1 MGKGL
6 INGNTRKFAV
16 TAILS
21 VALNISVSLPAYA
34 QDVSGGDQ
42 DIPRTGGVP
51 DFNGMWV
58 RESGKIN
65 TFDQSVGSYE
75 EQEPPL
81 NPEYMKI
88 YKGRLAARA
97 RGEPND
103 DPTAACIPSGLVR
116 LYNMVLPSEI
126 VQTGNMMYWAMEW
139 NRDYIRIYLDGRDL
153 PEDLYPTY
161 NGFSRGNWDGDTL
174 VIETVALRGDTLL
187 DSSAVPHT
195 DQLTVVNEMRYLDA
209 DTIESIVT
217 LTDPGAL
224 TEPWTAPRKY
234 FRAPDDYRMLEYI
247 CLENNRNPIGA
258 DGKTQAILQGYEE

>member
-1 MGKGL
+1 
-6 INGNTRKFAV
+6 
-16 TAILS
+16 
-21 VALNISVSLPAYA
+21 
-34 QDVSGGDQ
+34 
-42 DIPRTGGVP
+42 
-51 DFNGMWV
+51 
-58 RESGKIN
+58 
-65 TFDQSVGSYE
+65 
-75 EQEPPL
+75 
-81 NPEYMKI
+81 
-88 YKGRLAARA
+88 
-97 RGEPND
+97 
-103 DPTAACIPSGLVR
+103 
-116 LYNMVLPSEI
+116 
-126 VQTGNMMYWAMEW
+126 MMYWAMEW